1 MIARKV
7 AVPFSEVG
15 QRMVG
20 LVLYSSPTLTLSL
33 SRLNKLQRPPYR
45 PDVNAG
51 D

>member
-1 MIARKV
+1 MIVSKV

-15 QRMVG
+15 LRMVG
-20 LVLYSSPTLTLSL
+20 LVLYSSPPLTLSFR
-33 SRLNKLQRPPYR
+33 RLNKLQRPPYR